1 MKKCA
6 LYGSEGRADGAWKDG
21 KKMEKITAE
30 KTGEKRIEQIG
41 RICFWA
47 GLLLELL
54 IVVVDTSAWTNPFE
68 GQLFRLTFLLFSIKV
83 LCSRFTLREWL
94 WLLFFGVLAGVCYLC
109 SDRDEAVRLVVF
121 CAAFRDVDVKKALKL
136 AFFVTLSGCLVLVF
150 LAAAGIFGNMYII
163 DDGDRGLRY
172 CFGLGHPNAC
182 YCLFWAL
189 ATLGIYL
196 WHEKMKLCHYGLI
209 ALAGILLFVPTRSRT
224 GLMFLIFTLALSLL
238 LAYRKKLGER
248 KLLYTLGIAALFIC
262 VALSVWIA
270 YYEPYQGPFYTWID
284 RFITGR
290 ITSMN
295 TLQEGGG
302 MLRNWRLFS
311 RPENIKYFDLGYVRL
326 FYWYGIIPG
335 AAYVIM
341 YALLL
346 LECRRRKDPFGF
358 MMLLSYALYTMLEA
372 HFISVYMGRNYALF
386 LMGAY
391 WGGIVGR
398 RGLPG
403 PEGEKRRL
411 EEGGYLWKFPG
422 MLMRVFRKTA

>member
-1 MKKCA
+1 MA
-6 LYGSEGRADGAWKDG
+6 
-21 KKMEKITAE
+21 
-30 KTGEKRIEQIG
+30 QIG
-41 RICFWA
+41 RTCFWA

-54 IVVVDTSAWTNPFE
+54 IVVVEVSSWTNPFE
-68 GQLFRLTFLLFSIKV
+68 GQLFRVTFLLFAVKV
-83 LCSRFTLREWL
+83 LCSRFSRREWL
-94 WLLFFGVLAGVCYLC
+94 WLLFFGVLAGICYLR

-172 CFGLGHPNAC
+172 TFGLGHPNAC

-189 ATLGIYL
+189 STLGICL
-196 WHEKMKLCHYGLI
+196 WHEKMKAWHYGLI
-209 ALAGILLFVPTRSRT
+209 ALAGILLFLPTRSRT
-224 GLMFLIFTLALSLL
+224 GFLFLVFTLALSLL
-238 LAYRKKLGER
+238 LAYQKKAREA
-248 KLLYTLGIAALFIC
+248 KLLYALGIAAVFAC
-262 VALSVWIA
+262 VLLSVWIA
-270 YYEPYQGPFYTWID
+270 YYEPYQGPFYTYID

-295 TLQEGGG
+295 TLEGGGG
-302 MLRNWRLFS
+302 MLRNWSLFS

-346 LECRRRKDPFGF
+346 WECRRRTDPFGLL
-358 MMLLSYALYTMLEA
+358 MLLSLALHTMLEA
-372 HFISVYMGRNYALF
+372 HFVSVYMGRNYALF

-391 WGGIVGR
+391 WGGIVDR
-398 RGLPG
+398 RDRTPS
-403 PEGEKRRL
+403 
-411 EEGGYLWKFPG
+411 EESVQKGYVWKLPG
-422 MLMRVFRKTA
+422 MLVNQRGKKVCG

>member
-1 MKKCA
+1 MA
-6 LYGSEGRADGAWKDG
+6 
-21 KKMEKITAE
+21 
-30 KTGEKRIEQIG
+30 QIG
-41 RICFWA
+41 RTCFWA

-54 IVVVDTSAWTNPFE
+54 IVVVEVSSWTNPFE
-68 GQLFRLTFLLFSIKV
+68 GQLFRVTFLLFAVKM
-83 LCSRFTLREWL
+83 LCSRFSRREWL
-94 WLLFFGVLAGVCYLC
+94 WLLFFGVLAGICYLC

-172 CFGLGHPNAC
+172 TFGLGHPNAC

-189 ATLGIYL
+189 STLGICL
-196 WHEKMKLCHYGLI
+196 WHEKMKAWHYGLI
-209 ALAGILLFVPTRSRT
+209 TLAGILLFLPTRSRT
-224 GLMFLIFTLALSLL
+224 GFLFLVFTLALSLL
-238 LAYRKKLGER
+238 LAYQKKAREA
-248 KLLYTLGIAALFIC
+248 KLLYALGIATVLAC
-262 VALSVWIA
+262 VLLSVWIA
-270 YYEPYQGPFYTWID
+270 YYEPYQGPFYTYID

-295 TLQEGGG
+295 TLEGGGG

-346 LECRRRKDPFGF
+346 WECRRRKEPFGF
-358 MMLLSYALYTMLEA
+358 MMLLSFALYTMLEA
-372 HFISVYMGRNYALF
+372 HFVSVYMGRNYALF

-391 WGGIVGR
+391 WGGIVDR
-398 RGLPG
+398 RDRTPS
-403 PEGEKRRL
+403 
-411 EEGGYLWKFPG
+411 EESVQKGYVWKLPG
-422 MLMRVFRKTA
+422 MLVNQRGKKVCG

>member
-1 MKKCA
+1 
-6 LYGSEGRADGAWKDG
+6 
-21 KKMEKITAE
+21 MEKEKMGRITAE
-30 KTGEKRIEQIG
+30 NTGEKRIVQIG

-150 LAAAGIFGNMYII
+150 LAASGIFGNMYII

-172 CFGLGHPNAC
+172 TFGLGHPNAC

-196 WHEKMKLCHYGLI
+196 WHEKMKLWHYGLI

-224 GLMFLIFTLALSLL
+224 GLMFLIFTLALSLF

-248 KLLYTLGIAALFIC
+248 KLLYALGIAALLIC
-262 VALSVWIA
+262 VVLSVWIA
-270 YYEPYQGPFYTWID
+270 YYEPYQGPFYTHID

-311 RPENIKYFDLGYVRL
+311 RPENVKYFDLGYVRL

-346 LECRRRKDPFGF
+346 WECRRRKDPFGF

-372 HFISVYMGRNYALF
+372 HFISIYMGRNYALF

-398 RGLPG
+398 RRQTGREGKGLC
-403 PEGEKRRL
+403 R
-411 EEGGYLWKFPG
+411 EEEDYLWRFPG
-422 MLMRVFRKTA
+422 RLMRAFRKAA

>member
-1 MKKCA
+1 
-6 LYGSEGRADGAWKDG
+6 
-21 KKMEKITAE
+21 MERITAE
-30 KTGEKRIEQIG
+30 KTGEKRIAQIG

-68 GQLFRLTFLLFSIKV
+68 GQLFRLTFLLFSVKV
-83 LCSRFTLREWL
+83 LCSRFTLQEWL

-150 LAAAGIFGNMYII
+150 LAASGVFGNMYII

-196 WHEKMKLCHYGLI
+196 WHEKMKLWHYGLI
-209 ALAGILLFVPTRSRT
+209 ALAGVLLFVPTRSRT

-238 LAYRKKLGER
+238 LACKKKLGER
-248 KLLYTLGIAALFIC
+248 KLLYALGIAALLIC

-270 YYEPYQGPFYTWID
+270 YYEPYQGPFYTHID

-335 AAYVIM
+335 AAYVTM

-346 LECRRRKDPFGF
+346 WECRRRKDPFGF

>member
-1 MKKCA
+1 MA
-6 LYGSEGRADGAWKDG
+6 
-21 KKMEKITAE
+21 
-30 KTGEKRIEQIG
+30 QIG
-41 RICFWA
+41 RTCFWA

-54 IVVVDTSAWTNPFE
+54 IVVVEVSSWTNPSE
-68 GQLFRLTFLLFSIKV
+68 GQLFRVTFLLFAVKV
-83 LCSRFTLREWL
+83 LCSRFSRREWL
-94 WLLFFGVLAGVCYLC
+94 WLLFFGVLAGICYLC

-172 CFGLGHPNAC
+172 TFGLGHPNAC

-189 ATLGIYL
+189 STLGICL
-196 WHEKMKLCHYGLI
+196 WHEKMKAWHYGLI
-209 ALAGILLFVPTRSRT
+209 ALAGILLFLPTRSRT
-224 GLMFLIFTLALSLL
+224 GFLFLVFTLALSLL
-238 LAYRKKLGER
+238 LAYQKKAREA
-248 KLLYTLGIAALFIC
+248 KFLYALGIAAVLAC
-262 VALSVWIA
+262 VLLSVWIA
-270 YYEPYQGPFYTWID
+270 YYEPYQGPFYTYID

-295 TLQEGGG
+295 TLEGGGG
-302 MLRNWRLFS
+302 MLRNWSLFS

-346 LECRRRKDPFGF
+346 WECRRRKDPFGF
-358 MMLLSYALYTMLEA
+358 MMLLSFALYTMLEA
-372 HFISVYMGRNYALF
+372 HFVSVYMGRNYALF

-391 WGGIVGR
+391 WGGIVDR
-398 RGLPG
+398 RDRTPS
-403 PEGEKRRL
+403 
-411 EEGGYLWKFPG
+411 EESVQKGYVWKLPG
-422 MLMRVFRKTA
+422 MLVNQRGKKVCG

>member
-1 MKKCA
+1 MA
-6 LYGSEGRADGAWKDG
+6 
-21 KKMEKITAE
+21 
-30 KTGEKRIEQIG
+30 QIG
-41 RICFWA
+41 RTCFWA

-54 IVVVDTSAWTNPFE
+54 IVVVEVSSWTNPFE
-68 GQLFRLTFLLFSIKV
+68 GQLFRVTFLLFAVKV
-83 LCSRFTLREWL
+83 LCSRFSRREWL
-94 WLLFFGVLAGVCYLC
+94 WLLFFGVLAGICYLC

-136 AFFVTLSGCLVLVF
+136 PFFVTLSGCLVLVF

-172 CFGLGHPNAC
+172 TFGLGHPNAC

-189 ATLGIYL
+189 STLGICL
-196 WHEKMKLCHYGLI
+196 WHEKMKAWHYGLI
-209 ALAGILLFVPTRSRT
+209 ALAGILLFLPTRSRT
-224 GLMFLIFTLALSLL
+224 GFLFLVFTLALSLL
-238 LAYRKKLGER
+238 LAYQKKAREA
-248 KLLYTLGIAALFIC
+248 KLLYALGIAAVFAC
-262 VALSVWIA
+262 VLLSVWIA
-270 YYEPYQGPFYTWID
+270 YYEPYQGPFYTYID

-295 TLQEGGG
+295 TLEGGGG
-302 MLRNWRLFS
+302 MLRNWSLFS

-346 LECRRRKDPFGF
+346 WECRRRKDPFGF
-358 MMLLSYALYTMLEA
+358 MMLLSFALYTMLEA
-372 HFISVYMGRNYALF
+372 HFVSVYMGRNYALF

-391 WGGIVGR
+391 WGGIVDR
-398 RGLPG
+398 RDRTPS
-403 PEGEKRRL
+403 
-411 EEGGYLWKFPG
+411 EESVQKGYVWKLPG
-422 MLMRVFRKTA
+422 MLVNQRGKKVCG

>member
-1 MKKCA
+1 MA
-6 LYGSEGRADGAWKDG
+6 
-21 KKMEKITAE
+21 
-30 KTGEKRIEQIG
+30 QIG
-41 RICFWA
+41 RTCFWA

-54 IVVVDTSAWTNPFE
+54 IVVVEVSSWTNPFE
-68 GQLFRLTFLLFSIKV
+68 GQLFRVTFLLFAVKV
-83 LCSRFTLREWL
+83 LCSRFSRREWL
-94 WLLFFGVLAGVCYLC
+94 WLLFFGVLAGICYLR

-172 CFGLGHPNAC
+172 TFGLGHPNAC

-189 ATLGIYL
+189 STLGICL
-196 WHEKMKLCHYGLI
+196 WHEKMKAWHYGLI
-209 ALAGILLFVPTRSRT
+209 ALAGILLFLPTRSRT
-224 GLMFLIFTLALSLL
+224 GFLFLVFTLALSLL
-238 LAYRKKLGER
+238 LAYQKKAREA
-248 KLLYTLGIAALFIC
+248 KLLYALGIAAVFAC
-262 VALSVWIA
+262 VLLSVWIA
-270 YYEPYQGPFYTWID
+270 YYEPYQGPFYTYID

-295 TLQEGGG
+295 TLEGGGG
-302 MLRNWRLFS
+302 MLRNWSLFS

-346 LECRRRKDPFGF
+346 WECRRRKEPFGF
-358 MMLLSYALYTMLEA
+358 MMLLSFALYTMLEA
-372 HFISVYMGRNYALF
+372 HFVSVYMGRNYALF

-391 WGGIVGR
+391 WGGIVDR
-398 RGLPG
+398 RDRTPS
-403 PEGEKRRL
+403 
-411 EEGGYLWKFPG
+411 EESVQKGYVWKLPG
-422 MLMRVFRKTA
+422 MLVNQRGKKVCG

>member
-1 MKKCA
+1 MA
-6 LYGSEGRADGAWKDG
+6 
-21 KKMEKITAE
+21 
-30 KTGEKRIEQIG
+30 QIG
-41 RICFWA
+41 RTWFWA

-54 IVVVDTSAWTNPFE
+54 IVVVEVSSWTNPFE
-68 GQLFRLTFLLFSIKV
+68 GQLFRVTFLLFAVKV
-83 LCSRFTLREWL
+83 LCSRFSRREWL
-94 WLLFFGVLAGVCYLC
+94 WLLFFGVLAGICYLC

-172 CFGLGHPNAC
+172 TFGLGHPNAC

-189 ATLGIYL
+189 STLGICL
-196 WHEKMKLCHYGLI
+196 WHEKMKAWHYGLI
-209 ALAGILLFVPTRSRT
+209 ALAGILLFLPTRSRT
-224 GLMFLIFTLALSLL
+224 GFLFLVFTLALSLL
-238 LAYRKKLGER
+238 LAYQKKAREA
-248 KLLYTLGIAALFIC
+248 KLLYALGIAAVFAC
-262 VALSVWIA
+262 VLLSVWIA
-270 YYEPYQGPFYTWID
+270 YYEPYQGPFYTYID

-295 TLQEGGG
+295 TLEGGGG
-302 MLRNWRLFS
+302 MLRNWSLFS

-346 LECRRRKDPFGF
+346 WECRRRKEPFGF
-358 MMLLSYALYTMLEA
+358 MMLLSFALYTMLEA
-372 HFISVYMGRNYALF
+372 HFVSVYMGRNYALF

-391 WGGIVGR
+391 WGGIVDR
-398 RGLPG
+398 RDRTPS
-403 PEGEKRRL
+403 
-411 EEGGYLWKFPG
+411 EESVQKGYAWKLPG
-422 MLMRVFRKTA
+422 MLVNQRGKKVCG

>member
-1 MKKCA
+1 MA
-6 LYGSEGRADGAWKDG
+6 
-21 KKMEKITAE
+21 
-30 KTGEKRIEQIG
+30 QIG
-41 RICFWA
+41 RTCFWA

-54 IVVVDTSAWTNPFE
+54 IVVVEVSSWTNPFE
-68 GQLFRLTFLLFSIKV
+68 GQLFRVTFLLFAVKV
-83 LCSRFTLREWL
+83 LCSRFSRREWL
-94 WLLFFGVLAGVCYLC
+94 WLLFFGVLAGICYLC

-172 CFGLGHPNAC
+172 TFGLGHPNAC

-196 WHEKMKLCHYGLI
+196 WHEKMRLWHYGLT
-209 ALAGILLFVPTRSRT
+209 ALAGILLFLPTRSRT
-224 GLMFLIFTLALSLL
+224 GAIFLAFTLALSLL
-238 LAYRKKLGER
+238 LAYQKKAREA
-248 KLLYTLGIAALFIC
+248 KLLYALGIAAVFAC
-262 VALSVWIA
+262 VLLSVWIA
-270 YYEPYQGPFYTWID
+270 YYEPYQGPFYTYID

-295 TLQEGGG
+295 TLEGGGG

-346 LECRRRKDPFGF
+346 WECRRRKEPFGF
-358 MMLLSYALYTMLEA
+358 MMLLSFALYTMLEA
-372 HFISVYMGRNYALF
+372 HFVSVYMGRNYALF

-391 WGGIVGR
+391 WGGIVDR
-398 RGLPG
+398 RDRTPSEESVQKGYVWKLPG
-403 PEGEKRRL
+403 MPVNQRGK
-411 EEGGYLWKFPG
+411 K
-422 MLMRVFRKTA
+422 VCV

>member
-1 MKKCA
+1 MK
-6 LYGSEGRADGAWKDG
+6 R
-21 KKMEKITAE
+21 ITAE
-30 KTGEKRIEQIG
+30 KTGEKRIAQIG

-54 IVVVDTSAWTNPFE
+54 IVVVDTSAWTNPFQ
-68 GQLFRLTFLLFSIKV
+68 GQLFRLTFLLFSVKV
-83 LCSRFTLREWL
+83 LCSRCTLREWL
-94 WLLFFGVLAGVCYLC
+94 WLLFFGVLAGICYLC

-248 KLLYTLGIAALFIC
+248 KLLYTLGIAALLIC

-403 PEGEKRRL
+403 PEGEERRL

>member
-1 MKKCA
+1 MA
-6 LYGSEGRADGAWKDG
+6 
-21 KKMEKITAE
+21 
-30 KTGEKRIEQIG
+30 QIG
-41 RICFWA
+41 RTCFWA

-54 IVVVDTSAWTNPFE
+54 IVVVEVSSWTNPFE
-68 GQLFRLTFLLFSIKV
+68 GQLFRVTFLLFAAKV
-83 LCSRFTLREWL
+83 LCSRFSRREWL
-94 WLLFFGVLAGVCYLC
+94 WLLFFGVLAGICYLC

-172 CFGLGHPNAC
+172 TFGLGHPNAC

-189 ATLGIYL
+189 STLGICL
-196 WHEKMKLCHYGLI
+196 WHEKMKAWHSGLI
-209 ALAGILLFVPTRSRT
+209 ALAGILLFLPTRSRT
-224 GLMFLIFTLALSLL
+224 GFLFLVFTLALSLL
-238 LAYRKKLGER
+238 LAYQKKAREA
-248 KLLYTLGIAALFIC
+248 KLLYALGIAAVFAC
-262 VALSVWIA
+262 VLLSVWIA
-270 YYEPYQGPFYTWID
+270 YYEPYQGPFYTYID

-295 TLQEGGG
+295 TLEGGGG
-302 MLRNWRLFS
+302 MLRNWSLFS

-346 LECRRRKDPFGF
+346 WECRRRKDPFGF
-358 MMLLSYALYTMLEA
+358 MMLLSFALYTMLSFLCIWGE
-372 HFISVYMGRNYALF
+372 IMLF
-386 LMGAY
+386 FSWERTGAVS
-391 WGGIVGR
+391 WTAET
-398 RGLPG
+398 G
-403 PEGEKRRL
+403 PHRKRASKKDMS
-411 EEGGYLWKFPG
+411 GS
-422 MLMRVFRKTA
+422 FRACS